1 MSIGFHLYWW
11 VLMSR
16 EFDGLRKCNGASTF
30 RLRRAAARDGLAQV
44 PVARPGVEWRATSMK
59 VGTTRSPS
67 YYDGVAGSPLR

>member
-30 RLRRAAARDGLAQV
+30 RLRRAAAREWARAGPRSA
-44 PVARPGVEWRATSMK
+44 PWRRVARHVDESGHYSFAV
-59 VGTTRSPS
+59 V
-67 YYDGVAGSPLR
+67 L